1 MNKSILWLIG
11 LLFVTSLSIVS
22 CSETDGTEDPYAN
35 WEERNQRYID
45 SIATVAEANQGNG
58 EGQWKI
64 IRSYKLPSL
73 GLNET
78 GKIIDNVYCKIQKV
92 GDGTESPIATDTVA
106 VNYRGQLI
114 NGTVFDQSYQGELDP
129 ETATPRKFL
138 VGAVIAGWS
147 TALMK
152 GFGGM
157 KAGDQWKLYIPYP
170 LAYGKDGTEGIPGY
184 STLIFDVNL
193 VDIFPLKG
201 MGKALMIPWMLK
213 IAIIEYWKEESIAVC
228 CNALF
233 YGVLIHVGWTRR
245 GPVR

>member
-45 SIATVAEANQGNG
+45 SIATVAEANRGNG

-129 ETATPRKFL
+129 
-138 VGAVIAGWS
+138 WS

-201 MGKALMIPWMLK
+201 MGK
-213 IAIIEYWKEESIAVC
+213 SIDDTLDAKK
-228 CNALF
+228 
-233 YGVLIHVGWTRR
+233 
-245 GPVR
+245 

>member
-1 MNKSILWLIG
+1 M
-11 LLFVTSLSIVS
+11 
-22 CSETDGTEDPYAN
+22 
-35 WEERNQRYID
+35 
-45 SIATVAEANQGNG
+45 
-58 EGQWKI
+58 
-64 IRSYKLPSL
+64 
-73 GLNET
+73 NET

-201 MGKALMIPWMLK
+201 MGK
-213 IAIIEYWKEESIAVC
+213 SIDDTLDAKK
-228 CNALF
+228 
-233 YGVLIHVGWTRR
+233 
-245 GPVR
+245 

>member
-1 MNKSILWLIG
+1 MNKSILWLIS
-11 LLFVTSLSIVS
+11 LLFVASLSIVS

-64 IRSYKLPSL
+64 IRSYKLPPL

-78 GKIIDNVYCKIQKV
+78 GKMNDNVYCKIDKI
-92 GDGTESPIATDTVA
+92 GDGTTSPIATDTVA
-106 VNYRGQLI
+106 VNYRGQFI

-129 ETATPRKFL
+129 ETATPEDIS

-152 GFGGM
+152 GYGGM
-157 KAGDQWKLYIPYP
+157 KVGDQWELYIPYP
-170 LAYGKDGTEGIPGY
+170 LGYGKDGYSDIPGY

-193 VDIFPLKG
+193 VDISPLKG
-201 MGKALMIPWMLK
+201 TERSVDDALV
-213 IAIIEYWKEESIAVC
+213 AE
-228 CNALF
+228 
-233 YGVLIHVGWTRR
+233 
-245 GPVR
+245 

>member
-1 MNKSILWLIG
+1 
-11 LLFVTSLSIVS
+11 
-22 CSETDGTEDPYAN
+22 
-35 WEERNQRYID
+35 
-45 SIATVAEANQGNG
+45 
-58 EGQWKI
+58 
-64 IRSYKLPSL
+64 
-73 GLNET
+73 
-78 GKIIDNVYCKIQKV
+78 
-92 GDGTESPIATDTVA
+92 
-106 VNYRGQLI
+106 
-114 NGTVFDQSYQGELDP
+114 
-129 ETATPRKFL
+129 
-138 VGAVIAGWS
+138 
-147 TALMK
+147 MK

-201 MGKALMIPWMLK
+201 TGKALMIPWMLK

>member
-22 CSETDGTEDPYAN
+22 CSESDGAEDPYAN

-45 SIATVAEANQGNG
+45 SIATIAEANQGNG
-58 EGQWKI
+58 VGQWKI
-64 IRSYKLPSL
+64 IRSYKLPPL

-78 GKIIDNVYCKIQKV
+78 GKVNDNVYCKILKI

-129 ETATPRKFL
+129 ETATPRTF
-138 VGAVIAGWS
+138 VAGEVVAGWS

-157 KAGDQWKLYIPYP
+157 KAGDCWILYIPYQ
-170 LAYGKDGTEGIPGY
+170 LAYGKAGYNSIPGY
-184 STLIFDVNL
+184 STLIFDLNL
-193 VDIFPLKG
+193 VDVFPLKG
-201 MGKALMIPWMLK
+201 TERSLDGG
-213 IAIIEYWKEESIAVC
+213 E
-228 CNALF
+228 
-233 YGVLIHVGWTRR
+233 LIDAQ
-245 GPVR
+245 

>member
-1 MNKSILWLIG
+1 M
-11 LLFVTSLSIVS
+11 
-22 CSETDGTEDPYAN
+22 
-35 WEERNQRYID
+35 
-45 SIATVAEANQGNG
+45 
-58 EGQWKI
+58 
-64 IRSYKLPSL
+64 
-73 GLNET
+73 
-78 GKIIDNVYCKIQKV
+78 
-92 GDGTESPIATDTVA
+92 
-106 VNYRGQLI
+106 NYRGQLI

-193 VDIFPLKG
+193 VDIFPLNS
-201 MGKALMIPWMLK
+201 GK
-213 IAIIEYWKEESIAVC
+213 
-228 CNALF
+228 F
-233 YGVLIHVGWTRR
+233 
-245 GPVR
+245 